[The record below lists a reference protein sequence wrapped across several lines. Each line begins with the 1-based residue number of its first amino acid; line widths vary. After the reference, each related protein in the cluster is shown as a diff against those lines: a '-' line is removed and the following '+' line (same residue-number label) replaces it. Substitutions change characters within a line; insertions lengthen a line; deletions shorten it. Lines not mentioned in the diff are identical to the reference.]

1 MEAEGHD
8 EEEGAH
14 EQTWQTKSDHLLCV
28 IDARRDMFEQQPG
41 GGSTHFEAAM
51 RVVLQTMKQKVILS
65 DKDTVGIVW
74 FGAHAAGSDAPEPV
88 VEFAALD
95 VPNAETIRKV
105 QDLVRGDGFTSQYTS
120 LPNRASEAGA
130 GSLKKVLW
138 RCQQTFMGRAIK
150 DADAVFIDPSM
161 KP

>member
-51 RVVLQTMKQKVILS
+51 RESRRSVSDRDLAQYASFAQTMHQQRSQI
-65 DKDTVGIVW
+65 
-74 FGAHAAGSDAPEPV
+74 GATNFRFPDRNQT
-88 VEFAALD
+88 FAAA
-95 VPNAETIRKV
+95 AEEEDEE
-105 QDLVRGDGFTSQYTS
+105 DLYS
-120 LPNRASEAGA
+120 
-130 GSLKKVLW
+130 
-138 RCQQTFMGRAIK
+138 
-150 DADAVFIDPSM
+150 
-161 KP
+161 